1 MQKIINVIAIAS
13 GIVSLS
19 VVGGGVYLYTQ
30 KDAIIESVTQ
40 KALGSIGLPGGIG
53 GGALGGAVDSI
64 PDMSAPD
71 APSLPVPSTGPIEL

>member
-30 KDAIIESVTQ
+30 KDAIIESVTE
-40 KALGSIGLPGGIG
+40 KALGSIGGGAI
-53 GGALGGAVDSI
+53 GGALGGLGDVA
-64 PDMSAPD
+64 A
-71 APSLPVPSTGPIEL
+71 PVPSPDEPAVSLPTGPVNPF